1 MASKAAPR
9 FSEREFPVEPGE
21 GSGFT
26 RPEDQI
32 PPVRPPLARK
42 LSSATAQTLADPS
55 IDAIPDESLVSVSLN
70 GAHDSNAP
78 DGHPVVRREDGA
90 PLSGRVLVLNAS
102 FEPINVCTVRRAIVL
117 ILKSKAEVIDEHS
130 IELHSEKVSF
140 TRPSVIRLRTYVR
153 IPYQSFRRKITRRAV
168 FARDGWECQYCGKRG
183 SLTMDH
189 VIPRSKGGDTSWENV
204 VACCAGCNRRKGDR
218 SVSQSGMK
226 LRTHPRAPHATIFIH
241 VASPTIPKQWL
252 PYVPPTAAAA

>member
-1 MASKAAPR
+1 MVPFAPSAASDNTSGAALL
-9 FSEREFPVEPGE
+9 G
-21 GSGFT
+21 
-26 RPEDQI
+26 
-32 PPVRPPLARK
+32 
-42 LSSATAQTLADPS
+42 
-55 IDAIPDESLVSVSLN
+55 
-70 GAHDSNAP
+70 
-78 DGHPVVRREDGA
+78 
-90 PLSGRVLVLNAS
+90 GRVLVLNAS

-117 ILKSKAEVIDEHS
+117 ILKEKAEVIDEHEL
-130 IELHSEKVSF
+130 ELHAEKLSM

-153 IPYQSFRRKITRRAV
+153 IPYKSFRRKITRRAV

-218 SVSQSGMK
+218 SVSQSGMQ

-241 VASPTIPKQWL
+241 VASPTIPVAWRQW
-252 PYVPPTAAAA
+252 VPDANAESAAA

>member
-1 MASKAAPR
+1 MASKAAPSPR
-9 FSEREFPVEPGE
+9 DDLAEPGTVT
-21 GSGFT
+21 GFD
-26 RPEDQI
+26 RPETNGFPALVPFAPQTD
-32 PPVRPPLARK
+32 
-42 LSSATAQTLADPS
+42 SAHSDNTVKTPTVANL
-55 IDAIPDESLVSVSLN
+55 L
-70 GAHDSNAP
+70 G
-78 DGHPVVRREDGA
+78 
-90 PLSGRVLVLNAS
+90 GRVLVLNAS

-117 ILKSKAEVIDEHS
+117 ILKAKAEVIDEHEL
-130 IELHSEKVSF
+130 ELHAEKLSM
-140 TRPSVIRLRTYVR
+140 TRPSVIRLTTYVR

-226 LRTHPRAPHATIFIH
+226 LRTHPQAPHATIFIH
-241 VASPTIPKQWL
+241 VASPTIPLSWR
-252 PYVPPTAAAA
+252 PYIPEASTASAAA